1 MRCKKYLEKNFLS
14 CLVSEIQLFVY
25 IFGWISKWPPEV
37 RKGSL
42 VKFFEVSY
50 YQKNFQP
57 PTLPNSEDRGGMK
70 MPYDFL
76 FTFVTFSKQIAG
88 LEKKSYSLEW
98 PAYQD
103 KRVEGPNISV
113 SWTATQLGPQT
124 CFVNKQLTDI
134 IKIFLPWKF
143 IYTFFVRLALM
154 NNLTNFEPNW

>member
-1 MRCKKYLEKNFLS
+1 MRWKKYLEKNFLS

-37 RKGSL
+37 WKGSL

-57 PTLPNSEDRGGMK
+57 PTVHNSEDRGGMK

-76 FTFVTFSKQIAG
+76 FTFVTYSKQTAG
-88 LEKKSYSLEW
+88 LEKKFYSMEW
-98 PAYQD
+98 PANKD
-103 KRVEGPNISV
+103 KCVDRPNITV
-113 SWTATQLGPQT
+113 SWTGTKLGPQT

-134 IKIFLPWKF
+134 SKKLSSFW
-143 IYTFFVRLALM
+143 FF
-154 NNLTNFEPNW
+154 TWFWTG